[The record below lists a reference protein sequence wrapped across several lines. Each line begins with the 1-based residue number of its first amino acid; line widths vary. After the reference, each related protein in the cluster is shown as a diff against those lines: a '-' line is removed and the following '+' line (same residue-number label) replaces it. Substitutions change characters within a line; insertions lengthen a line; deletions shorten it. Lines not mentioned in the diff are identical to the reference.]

1 VTIAGY
7 TTPCGTR
14 IGAIAPSVLAV
25 MTVPRAASAITRIV
39 ADHWQHAGQ
48 RLAFPTIGR
57 GPAWSLA
64 HAAGRYG
71 DARLY

>member
-1 VTIAGY
+1 VRN
-7 TTPCGTR
+7 R

-39 ADHWQHAGQ
+39 ADHWHL
-48 RLAFPTIGR
+48 R
-57 GPAWSLA
+57 
-64 HAAGRYG
+64 GRYS